1 MALDLVV
8 VGHVTVDR
16 TAHGLRPGGALYA
29 VSTARRLGL
38 GVGLLTSFGPDFPRD
53 QLPAGVELVTV
64 PSRRTTVFELDEGAA
79 GRRLR
84 LVSRATDLGA
94 EDLPS
99 AWRRAPLALLCPVAA
114 EVDPALAESFPEASL
129 GVTPQGWMREPQMD
143 GVIAP
148 APWEDAAVVLAHAQ
162 MVVASE
168 EDVAPFRDEAVEGF
182 QRVPLAALTA
192 GAKGA
197 TLYVN
202 GDPYHVA
209 PDLAEEID
217 ATGAGDVFAAALLVA
232 YHRGG
237 EPWEAAATAACAAAA
252 SVEAVGVDGIP
263 DAAALAA
270 RLAGYRA
277 RRGG

>member
-1 MALDLVV
+1 MTPDLVV

-38 GVGLLTSFGPDFPRD
+38 EVGLLTAFGPDFPEDR
-53 QLPAGVELVTV
+53 LPAGVTVTPV
-64 PSRRTTVFELDEGAA
+64 PSRATTIFELEEAA
-79 GRRLR
+79 GGRRLR
-84 LVSRATDLGA
+84 LVSRAADL
-94 EDLPS
+94 EIDELPP
-99 AWRRAPLALLCPVAA
+99 AWRRAPLAMLCPVAA
-114 EVDPALAESFPEASL
+114 EVEPAFVKAFPEASL
-129 GVTPQGWMREPQMD
+129 GVTPQGWMREPEMD
-143 GVIAP
+143 GLITAR
-148 APWEDAAVVLAHAQ
+148 PWPEPEPVLARAQ
-162 MVVASE
+162 VVVASE
-168 EDVAPFRDEAVEGF
+168 EDVAPFRKDAIEWF
-182 QRVPLAALTA
+182 QRVPLGVLTA
-192 GAKGA
+192 GARGA

-209 PDLAEEID
+209 PDPATEID
-217 ATGAGDVFAAALLVA
+217 PTGAGDVFAAALLVA

-252 SVEAVGVDGIP
+252 SVGAVGVDGIP

-270 RLAGYRA
+270 RVSRYRA

>member
-1 MALDLVV
+1 MALDLVI

-38 GVGLLTSFGPDFPRD
+38 GVGLLTSFGPDFPQD
-53 QLPAGVELVTV
+53 HLPAGIALTTV
-64 PSRRTTVFELDEGAA
+64 PSHLTTVFELDETVA

-84 LVSRATDLGA
+84 LVSRAADLEA
-94 EDLPS
+94 ADLPP
-99 AWRRAPLALLCPVAA
+99 AWRAAPLALLCPVAS
-114 EVDPALAESFPEASL
+114 EVAPALAESFPEASL
-129 GVTPQGWMREPQMD
+129 GVTPQGWMRERQPD
-143 GVIAP
+143 GRIAP
-148 APWEDAAVVLAHAQ
+148 RPWEDADLVLAHAQ
-162 MVVASE
+162 VVVASE
-168 EDVAPFRDEAVEGF
+168 EDVAPFRNEAVEWF

-192 GAKGA
+192 GAQGA

-209 PDLAEEID
+209 PDHAAEVD
-217 ATGAGDVFAAALLVA
+217 PTGAGDVFAAALLVT

-252 SVEAVGVDGIP
+252 SVGAAGVEGIP

-270 RLAGYRA
+270 RLASYRA